1 MRAPFCELG
10 AALKRRVSGSAGA
23 DERRGGAKARIAGL
37 VRIHIAHAWHVR
49 SSRHGSICGGSTT
62 RGGDQA
68 HAHMVHSPRAVPC
81 SAPVVL
87 GFPPSAV
94 HILFRARPAV
104 QSAYDANSTFV
115 IRPDAL
121 AGFAAALL
129 VPQYVAGARG
139 VEDEKRSFP
148 VQLIVTTCAPI
159 RSRWWLLLI

>member
-1 MRAPFCELG
+1 MQC
-10 AALKRRVSGSAGA
+10 RVPRPLLLLCGP
-23 DERRGGAKARIAGL
+23 
-37 VRIHIAHAWHVR
+37 
-49 SSRHGSICGGSTT
+49 ICGGSTT

-104 QSAYDANSTFV
+104 QFACDANSTFV

-121 AGFAAALL
+121 AGYAVALL

-148 VQLIVTTCAPI
+148 VQLTVATCIPI
-159 RSRWWLLLI
+159 HSR

>member
-1 MRAPFCELG
+1 MPRHVLG
-10 AALKRRVSGSAGA
+10 IASQ
-23 DERRGGAKARIAGL
+23 AR
-37 VRIHIAHAWHVR
+37 
-49 SSRHGSICGGSTT
+49 
-62 RGGDQA
+62 
-68 HAHMVHSPRAVPC
+68 RAVAPQHAGEIRLTLTWYTHHVQC
-81 SAPVVL
+81 RVHRPVVL

-121 AGFAAALL
+121 AGYAVALL

-148 VQLIVTTCAPI
+148 VQLAVTTRVPI
-159 RSRWWLLLI
+159 HSRWWLLLI

>member
-10 AALKRRVSGSAGA
+10 AALKRRMSGSAGA
-23 DERRGGAKARIAGL
+23 DERRGGAKARTAGPVL
-37 VRIHIAHAWHVR
+37 VSVARAAARARHPVAG
-49 SSRHGSICGGSTT
+49 SSCGGTST

-104 QSAYDANSTFV
+104 QFACDANSTFV

-121 AGFAAALL
+121 AGYAVALL

-148 VQLIVTTCAPI
+148 VQLTVAMCTPTH
-159 RSRWWLLLI
+159 SR

>member
-1 MRAPFCELG
+1 
-10 AALKRRVSGSAGA
+10 
-23 DERRGGAKARIAGL
+23 
-37 VRIHIAHAWHVR
+37 
-49 SSRHGSICGGSTT
+49 
-62 RGGDQA
+62 
-68 HAHMVHSPRAVPC
+68 MVHSPRAVPR

-121 AGFAAALL
+121 AGYAVALL

-148 VQLIVTTCAPI
+148 VQLTVTTCVPI
-159 RSRWWLLLI
+159 HSRWWLLLI